1 MNMNMSYVA
10 GILVGILIAVILV
23 KLFARKLHTNGEK
36 KDRYDERQLVLIGK
50 GYKYGFYGILI
61 YNGVYTLISFGLDSS
76 LFSPGVSAFMNACVG
91 LAIFAAYCIWNGAYF
106 ALNFNARRYLILLG
120 VLAVINYIAG
130 FSFVRQG
137 TPMIENGILTVSTVN
152 FMCAGLLT
160 LILLILLIRK
170 LVPVKDEEEDEEAN

>member
-76 LFSPGVSAFMNACVG
+76 LFAPGVSEC
-91 LAIFAAYCIWNGAYF
+91 L
-106 ALNFNARRYLILLG
+106 R
-120 VLAVINYIAG
+120 
-130 FSFVRQG
+130 G
-137 TPMIENGILTVSTVN
+137 TCHIR
-152 FMCAGLLT
+152 GLLHLERGVFRTEFQRQT
-160 LILLILLIRK
+160 LSDPTGCPRCDQLYRWFFLCPARYSYDRK
-170 LVPVKDEEEDEEAN
+170 RDPYCVYGQLHVCRSADIDTAYSSYPEAGSGQGRRRG

>member
-76 LFSPGVSAFMNACVG
+76 LFAPGVSAFMNACVG
-91 LAIFAAYCIWNGAYF
+91 LGVFRTEFQRQTLSDPTGCPRCDQLYRWFFLCPARYSYDRKRDPYCVYGQLHVCRSADIDTAYSSYPEAGSGQG
-106 ALNFNARRYLILLG
+106 RRRG
-120 VLAVINYIAG
+120 
-130 FSFVRQG
+130 
-137 TPMIENGILTVSTVN
+137 
-152 FMCAGLLT
+152 
-160 LILLILLIRK
+160 
-170 LVPVKDEEEDEEAN
+170 